1 MAEFFAQG
9 NPQNIPKVKG
19 GDNMFFAASEEQVR
33 QLHPE
38 LIDYESEKS
47 RCFYHY
53 EDGSIRWFDRIYG
66 WYFSDKEWGLETEYK
81 VEGITQQ
88 WLPDYTSLN
97 IRNSTI
103 KAPDGWT
110 EVSCDYSAEEIR
122 LAAINTHGKTYL
134 EAFREGKD
142 VHLMTAIAMFGEEK
156 VNENRKKY
164 RSKAKGCNAV
174 DAYYA
179 TESGYKHLQD
189 TDHVLDMNGNR
200 QEFHYVVEHNKGH
213 KIYLSNGQIL
223 TVTNNHKFFDLDVG
237 EFKEHYLGMKI
248 PLLKLDN
255 KKFNTNDKFTFS
267 YDSWVHNKKGDK
279 TITKTKEFT
288 LNRDLGYLIG
298 YYLGDGTING
308 VCLSLC
314 CHPSNKDYLLSV
326 LESLKSTRKGI
337 KGPTIRKE
345 TDKYCIINNTNTMLV
360 KFIDKFFGHSKC
372 KHINL
377 DFCYS
382 APLEFNLGLVSGFLD
397 ADGSHYSTSSLHLVN
412 VLETLSRGFAE
423 LLAFVGIPVRWEEST
438 YIYKGESR
446 PLYDLII
453 LDTTHLD
460 LKVESKANRI
470 RHSILPKYFENE
482 DLSKGFPITI
492 TKIEDV
498 EADFNIMECDTHYYE
513 AMNLHQPNCNFGL
526 GYGGSAKVLE
536 RIAGMSPE
544 DAKEAYDAFMDGMSD
559 HFMVQA
565 KQVHTTHQTMCEHSL
580 FGFPVRLHR
589 YYRSNS
595 FKDVSAGER
604 LAKNHRIQATGA
616 DILSLAFMK
625 IWKNIYQQL
634 EHPEDYI
641 RFNLTVHDE
650 IDFYIKNEA
659 IPILVPKIIENMI
672 VQMPDWPIPVIVG
685 LSMGPSLGQL
695 YEWEYDTKENGYRVL
710 TPALEEVKKKE
721 PEVKVEKKPEV
732 EEEITLEF

>member
-1 MAEFFAQG
+1 MSEFFAQG

-38 LIDYESEKS
+38 LVDYEPEKS

-164 RSKAKGCNAV
+164 RSKAKGCN
-174 DAYYA
+174 
-179 TESGYKHLQD
+179 
-189 TDHVLDMNGNR
+189 
-200 QEFHYVVEHNKGH
+200 
-213 KIYLSNGQIL
+213 
-223 TVTNNHKFFDLDVG
+223 
-237 EFKEHYLGMKI
+237 
-248 PLLKLDN
+248 
-255 KKFNTNDKFTFS
+255 
-267 YDSWVHNKKGDK
+267 
-279 TITKTKEFT
+279 
-288 LNRDLGYLIG
+288 
-298 YYLGDGTING
+298 
-308 VCLSLC
+308 
-314 CHPSNKDYLLSV
+314 
-326 LESLKSTRKGI
+326 
-337 KGPTIRKE
+337 
-345 TDKYCIINNTNTMLV
+345 
-360 KFIDKFFGHSKC
+360 
-372 KHINL
+372 
-377 DFCYS
+377 
-382 APLEFNLGLVSGFLD
+382 
-397 ADGSHYSTSSLHLVN
+397 
-412 VLETLSRGFAE
+412 
-423 LLAFVGIPVRWEEST
+423 
-438 YIYKGESR
+438 
-446 PLYDLII
+446 
-453 LDTTHLD
+453 
-460 LKVESKANRI
+460 
-470 RHSILPKYFENE
+470 
-482 DLSKGFPITI
+482 
-492 TKIEDV
+492 
-498 EADFNIMECDTHYYE
+498 
-513 AMNLHQPNCNFGL
+513 FGL
-526 GYGGSAKVLE
+526 GYGGSARVLE

-544 DAKEAYDAFMDGMSD
+544 DAKEAYDAFMDGMAD

-565 KQVHTTHQTMCEHSL
+565 KQVHATHQTMCEHSL

-589 YYRSNS
+589 YYKSNS
-595 FKDVSAGER
+595 YKDVSAGER
-604 LAKNHRIQATGA
+604 LAKNHRIQSTGA

-721 PEVKVEKKPEV
+721 PVVEVIEKPVE